1 MGDDPE
7 STSITSKTS
16 SVAVNEALAQ
26 REART
31 AYLVVLAGSNV
42 GETHRLEGGDLVM
55 GRGMNA
61 NIRLRDDGVSR
72 RHAKLLVR
80 DGEIVVEDLG
90 SANGTIVNGALV
102 TRRALADGDKIRL
115 GTGTILR
122 FGYHDQVEERF
133 QQQMYDAALRDGLT
147 HAFNKRYFLD
157 RLESEFAFAKRHAS
171 TLSVLM
177 FDVDHF
183 KRVNDTHGHL
193 AGDVVL
199 VRLAEIARGCIRS
212 EDVLARWGGEEFV
225 ILCRGIPLANAAV
238 QAAALPLTITGS
250 HALIAEALPA
260 GLSKAVGLQW
270 LAQHLGVAAADVL
283 AVGDNDNDVE
293 MLRWAGVGVAMG
305 NSSAAALAAADWVTA
320 AVGQDGA
327 ALALERYL

>member
-238 QAAALPLTITGS
+238 LGERLRSRVEAARFEHDGHPVTITISVGIAGLPNPS
-250 HALIAEALPA
+250 IANAVDLVGTADHALYAAKDA
-260 GLSKAVGLQW
+260 GRNRVVT
-270 LAQHLGVAAADVL
+270 GVAHAAR
-283 AVGDNDNDVE
+283 E
-293 MLRWAGVGVAMG
+293 P
-305 NSSAAALAAADWVTA
+305 
-320 AVGQDGA
+320 GA
-327 ALALERYL
+327 S